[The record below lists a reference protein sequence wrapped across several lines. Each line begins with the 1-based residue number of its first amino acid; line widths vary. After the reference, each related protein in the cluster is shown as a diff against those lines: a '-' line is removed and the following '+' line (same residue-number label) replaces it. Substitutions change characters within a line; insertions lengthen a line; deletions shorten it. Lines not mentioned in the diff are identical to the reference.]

1 MRKTREILRLRW
13 GLQRSLRDTAASCG
27 LGATTVHD
35 VIARARAA
43 GLTWPLPDDLD
54 DAALEARLYPPPQGR
69 DGRPLPDFAAVYRE
83 LQRRGVT
90 LELLWQEYRAAHP
103 ECGYGYSRFCDLYRA
118 WRGQLD
124 VVMRQEHRAGEKLF
138 LDYAGL
144 GIDIVD
150 AETGVVTAAPVFVAA
165 LGASSFTYAE
175 ACEGQDLGSWIAA
188 HIHTFE
194 YIEGVPAI
202 LVPDN
207 LKAGVTTPDRYEPE
221 LNPTYR
227 ELAAYYGA
235 TIIPARVRRPR
246 DKAKVENAVQQV
258 ERWVLAPLRN
268 QRFFSRGEANQAIR
282 GRLDWLNDRPLTKL
296 DGTRRSLWREL
307 DRPTLQPLPSRRF
320 EIPTWKTHV
329 GINIDYHLEFDRHY
343 YSVPYQLVGQ
353 RVDVRATPTVVE
365 IFRQSRRIASHP
377 RSYVTGRF
385 TTDPAH
391 RPDSH
396 RRYADW
402 TPSRLLRWAE
412 TIGPATAAIVRLIL
426 ERRPHP
432 EQGFRSCLGLLS
444 LARRHDA
451 ARVEQ
456 ACQRAQALG
465 AASYRSVK
473 SILAHGLDRQ
483 PLPAPPT
490 APALSHEHI
499 RGAAYYETRTEGD
512 ADDHD
517 DRRDVSKTQ

>member
-1 MRKTREILRLRW
+1 MPAVRVSMRKTREILRLRW

-27 LGATTVHD
+27 IGATTVHD
-35 VIARARAA
+35 VLARARAA
-43 GLTWPLPDDLD
+43 GLAWPLPDDLD

-69 DGRPLPDFAAVYRE
+69 DGRPLPDFAALYRE

-124 VVMRQEHRAGEKLF
+124 LVMRQEHRAGEKLF
-138 LDYAGL
+138 IDYAGV
-144 GIDIVD
+144 GIDIID
-150 AETGVVTAAPVFVAA
+150 AETGAVTVAPVFVAA

-258 ERWVLAPLRN
+258 ERWVLAPLRH

-307 DRPTLQPLPSRRF
+307 DRPALQPLPGRRF

-329 GINIDYHLEFDRHY
+329 GINIDYHFEFDRHY

-365 IFRQSRRIASHP
+365 IFRHSRRIASHP
-377 RSYVTGRF
+377 RSYVTGGF

-396 RRYADW
+396 RRYAEW

-412 TIGPATAAIVRLIL
+412 TIGPATAAVVRLIL

-444 LARRHDA
+444 LARRHDP

-456 ACQRAQALG
+456 ACQRARAVG
-465 AASYRSVK
+465 ATSYRSVK

-490 APALSHEHI
+490 APALLHEHI
-499 RGAAYYETRTEGD
+499 RGAAYYDAPAEQEGD
-512 ADDHD
+512 VHD
-517 DRRDVSKTQ
+517 D